1 MAALFVIDT
10 RQTTPYAL
18 ADLFRTCPLPTP
30 FFLCAQNDIAGD
42 DYATHPS
49 SVDPMRN
56 SLYRVT
62 GKDAARAK

>member
-42 DYATHPS
+42 DLCDSPFVRGSNEELTVPR
-49 SVDPMRN
+49 D
-56 SLYRVT
+56 
-62 GKDAARAK
+62 G